1 MTMAE
6 ETDVTRL
13 RRKRPLKRRLLA
25 VAGAFAVVIATA
37 SPSFADPTLTVS
49 ATSGL
54 STGQTLTISG
64 SGFAANLKSIA
75 IGQCVV
81 GYTGPAD
88 CNTSGGAQFKNA
100 DASGSVASFT
110 IVVKEKFGSHDCT
123 KEQCLIAGAPLPTG
137 NTAEVVKA
145 NTFEVPIYFG
155 DAGPKTETPAAPQTQ
170 PAAPVA
176 TPVATT
182 MATGAL
188 ATTTTATVVG
198 PVTPAGSNGAV
209 GFLLLGAGAL
219 IAGGVGIMLIMQ
231 PRRGRPGGAA

>member
-1 MTMAE
+1 MTKAE
-6 ETDVTRL
+6 ETDVTRQ

-37 SPSFADPTLTVS
+37 SPSFADPALTVS

-54 STGQTLTISG
+54 SDGQTLTISG
-64 SGFAANLKSIA
+64 TGFAANLKSIA

-100 DASGSVASFT
+100 DASGNVASFT

-145 NTFEVPIYFG
+145 NTFEVPMYFG
-155 DAGPKTETPAAPQTQ
+155 DAGPKTETPAISQTQ
-170 PAAPVA
+170 AAAPVA
-176 TPVATT
+176 PVATT

-188 ATTTTATVVG
+188 ATTTTATVIG